1 MTKYKP
7 LLTSNEV
14 SRNKYTCKKNY
25 FGTRRYL
32 LCRNSF
38 FYASGIV
45 EIPDQ
50 SENTVAGKCSSCG
63 AAILSLTAC
72 GAADG
77 RETCG
82 GMASLLNQL
91 RSAAL
96 NSVSLLF
103 GIFEAVLVCGGP
115 RVSLPVGC
123 STARLS
129 IVRQFRSRGF
139 APVLVE
145 ACR

>member
-14 SRNKYTCKKNY
+14 SRNKYTCKKKL
-25 FGTRRYL
+25 FRHKAL
-32 LCRNSF
+32 FAVCRNSF
-38 FYASGIV
+38 FMRLESWKYRIS
-45 EIPDQ
+45 PKTQ
-50 SENTVAGKCSSCG
+50 AGKCSSCG

-91 RSAAL
+91 RRAAL

-103 GIFEAVLVCGGP
+103 GISEAVLVCGGA
-115 RVSLPVGC
+115 RVSLPVGR

-129 IVRQFRSRGF
+129 IVRQLHSRSF